1 MVARQ
6 LDSNNFPQWVLPQ
19 LPPRRCFFSKN
30 SILSIMEDDD
40 CFEVAL
46 DVSSYRPEELQV
58 LDILFLPNHNIYK
71 SSCGLCFWGSDPFI
85 ERF

>member
-46 DVSSYRPEELQV
+46 DVSSYKPEELQV
-58 LDILFLPNHNIYK
+58 VYTIGVQCQIFEKLLTGNYIHTAAT
-71 SSCGLCFWGSDPFI
+71 
-85 ERF
+85 R

>member
-46 DVSSYRPEELQV
+46 DVSSYKPEELQV
-58 LDILFLPNHNIYK
+58 VYTIGVQCQMFEKLLTGNYIP
-71 SSCGLCFWGSDPFI
+71 
-85 ERF
+85 R

>member
-46 DVSSYRPEELQV
+46 DVSSYKPEELQV
-58 LDILFLPNHNIYK
+58 VYTLYNRGAMSNV
-71 SSCGLCFWGSDPFI
+71 
-85 ERF
+85 

>member
-6 LDSNNFPQWVLPQ
+6 LDSDNFPQWVLPQ

-46 DVSSYRPEELQV
+46 DVSSYKPEE
-58 LDILFLPNHNIYK
+58 
-71 SSCGLCFWGSDPFI
+71 
-85 ERF
+85 